1 MIFDFEKK
9 IPQKIYIVDTSRNDA
24 LYWKNDFLR
33 VIEIEDAYTN
43 TSKVLNMCKKFIS
56 KQPDL
61 EKTSKV
67 SFLNKSVQYFETHDN
82 FEVDDFIDNTCENED
97 HCKAFKSYVQEN
109 DLNSKFEGTFEISKQ
124 AVTAAKKKIRNFI
137 KLDSDIE
144 IKIPSKIN
152 AVEEVIEQGYDTEK
166 QMRYYKIYYTSEK

>member
-1 MIFDFEKK
+1 MRVNNHIQNYELLIF
-9 IPQKIYIVDTSRNDA
+9 IVDTSRNDA

-56 KQPDL
+56 KQSDL

-82 FEVDDFIDNTCENED
+82 FEVDDFIDKNVGIISGSLDLQAFMQDFKLMLYHNT
-97 HCKAFKSYVQEN
+97 
-109 DLNSKFEGTFEISKQ
+109 
-124 AVTAAKKKIRNFI
+124 
-137 KLDSDIE
+137 
-144 IKIPSKIN
+144 
-152 AVEEVIEQGYDTEK
+152 
-166 QMRYYKIYYTSEK
+166 